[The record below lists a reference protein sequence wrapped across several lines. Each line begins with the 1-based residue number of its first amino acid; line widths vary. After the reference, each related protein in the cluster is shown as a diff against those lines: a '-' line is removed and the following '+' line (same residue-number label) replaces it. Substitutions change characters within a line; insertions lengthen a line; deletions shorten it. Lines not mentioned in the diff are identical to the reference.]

1 MRELLRVEG
10 LDEWAAC
17 SLVDRVA
24 DTLPA
29 RHEPNGRESGS
40 VAIDAGAGGDAL
52 GELLTLLREWLRE
65 SELQSVRI
73 RLNGRTYLFEA

>member
-29 RHEPNGRESGS
+29 RHEPNGRELGS
-40 VAIDAGAGGDAL
+40 VAIDAAPAGTRL
-52 GELLTLLREWLRE
+52 G
-65 SELQSVRI
+65 SS
-73 RLNGRTYLFEA
+73 